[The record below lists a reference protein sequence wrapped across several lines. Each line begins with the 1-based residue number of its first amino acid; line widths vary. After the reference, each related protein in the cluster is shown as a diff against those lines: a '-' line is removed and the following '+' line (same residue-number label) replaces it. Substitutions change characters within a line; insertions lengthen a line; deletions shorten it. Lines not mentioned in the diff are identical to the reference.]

1 MRRLGDSILATDKQ
15 GFSHRCNLRRKERQ
29 NSEIVQDFAYLE
41 WESFRNVKLEV
52 SIWVR
57 KSNLECV
64 S

>member
-41 WESFRNVKLEV
+41 WEKLSKCNIR
-52 SIWVR
+52 SIYMGWQ
-57 KSNLECV
+57 KQS
-64 S
+64 

>member
-41 WESFRNVKLEV
+41 WEKLSKCNIR
-52 SIWVR
+52 SIYMGW
-57 KSNLECV
+57 
-64 S
+64 